1 MTDGARQ
8 EPPSLDEFSRR
19 LDAARGEKAPPE
31 GSNRSRGAALG
42 RAFRVGSELL
52 AGLFVG
58 ALLGL
63 GLDEAF
69 GTKPFWLLVG
79 ILFGFAAGVLNV
91 SRAFKAL
98 NKDAPDGGKSDG
110 GNSPSGEG

>member
-1 MTDGARQ
+1 M
-8 EPPSLDEFSRR
+8 
-19 LDAARGEKAPPE
+19 
-31 GSNRSRGAALG
+31 
-42 RAFRVGSELL
+42 
-52 AGLFVG
+52 AGLLVG

-69 GTKPFWLLVG
+69 GTKPFWLLAG

-98 NKDAPDGGKSDG
+98 NKDASDGGKSGG

>member
-8 EPPSLDEFSRR
+8 DPPSLDEFAKR
-19 LDAARGEKAPPE
+19 LDAARGAPE
-31 GSNRSRGAALG
+31 ATGGSNRARGVALG

-52 AGLFVG
+52 AGIIVG

-63 GLDEAF
+63 GADTFF
-69 GTKPFWLLVG
+69 GTKPFLLLVG

-91 SRAFKAL
+91 ARAFKASTG
-98 NKDAPDGGKSDG
+98 ASQG
-110 GNSPSGEG
+110 GNNPSGEG